1 MNVAEHTTITPGS
14 DPQDDQKV
22 NTQTSAVAIPVTN
35 AENNVGMK
43 PVVEKAETITARSLT
58 SMTQQQ
64 NTCSHQPIL
73 VIGIIVVIVL
83 VITLCVALIK
93 PVYVEDDLPSPPS
106 INFATGV
113 SIITNYAVDTKV
125 RSRLA
130 TTTINMEVLNGM
142 NCSSVHI
149 VTLQLPL
156 NTRVASLKTIAND
169 GCNTIGQVKEIEDAR
184 ATFVEQTSQ
193 GLSSAYVEAQ
203 DGFTYTI
210 QVSIPP
216 YGSTKVELITEQLL
230 QQRRG
235 EIEFDI
241 PLIPNEEVDTLLF
254 DLTVEDIE
262 GNPMGFQLGFSMPGV
277 SSSVNVTNGTS
288 LFHLD
293 LHDARQH
300 AIPRVVRGKYTPGVV
315 PENGILHFDGTCFE
329 HYFLPPSLKPMP
341 RNLIFLLDVSDGHRH
356 DTEKFEMSRT
366 ALMNFIDSL
375 DDQDTFSIQT
385 FAHLGTMDVWGPN
398 KGTKDEKQDAVNY
411 LQGLK
416 PGKNDWYDDWGV
428 NLHGAILEAL
438 IRARDDIKESK
449 TDTVSVLII
458 LSHEIASRGETRGSK
473 IVNDV
478 YGYNKDGSVKIFTLG
493 YEQHADLELLDA
505 ISLMNGGISSTI
517 LERSQDLTTQITRFL
532 QNELGSIL
540 LSDMAI
546 EFPEG
551 VNVVGETETYYP
563 LLAEGYEVVIRGMVE
578 GDLGPTSFKTLTKA
592 STLEDVQNWV
602 TVATDSSTKS
612 SSALCYQSYAH
623 ARVAQLV
630 RLRDASNFL
639 NDKAIKS
646 LVKLAD
652 PNCNEKE
659 FVKCIEQEAIK
670 LALDANIVAKGLT
683 AMVTTDSDECMKID
697 DDAEVCLD
705 GTTVDPHAWAE
716 EAEMGDPMSSSM
728 TASFCSMLGLIAMIV
743 AILSNNV

>member
-1 MNVAEHTTITPGS
+1 MTIAGQATIAPGS
-14 DPQDDQKV
+14 DSENDPTP
-22 NTQTSAVAIPVTN
+22 NTQRSETAIPVIKG
-35 AENNVGMK
+35 ENNVDSK
-43 PVVEKAETITARSLT
+43 PVVEKTNTATARPQT
-58 SMTQQQ
+58 SATQAQKI
-64 NTCSHQPIL
+64 CSQPLL
-73 VIGIIVVIVL
+73 VLGIIVAIAL
-83 VITLCVALIK
+83 IITLCVTLIN
-93 PVYVEDDLPSPPS
+93 PVHVEDDLPVPPT
-106 INFATGV
+106 INYATGV

-130 TTTINMEVLNGM
+130 TTNINMEVLNGM
-142 NCSSVHI
+142 NCSSVHM

-156 NTRVASLKTIAND
+156 NTRVTSLKTMAND
-169 GCNTIGQVKEIEDAR
+169 GCNTEGQVKEIEDAR
-184 ATFVEQTSQ
+184 DTFVEQTSQ
-193 GLSSAYVEAQ
+193 GLPSAYVEAL
-203 DGFTYTI
+203 DGFTYRI

-235 EIEFDI
+235 EIEFDV
-241 PLIPNEEVDTLLF
+241 PLIPNEEVDSLLF

-262 GNPMGFQLGFSMPGV
+262 GKPIGFQLGFNTPGV
-277 SSSVNVTNGTS
+277 SSAVNVTNGTS
-288 LFHLD
+288 HFHLD

-300 AIPRVVRGKYTPGVV
+300 DIPHIARGKYAPGAV

-341 RNLIFLLDVSDGHRH
+341 RNLIFLLDVSDDHRH
-356 DTEKFEMSRT
+356 DTKKFEMSRN
-366 ALMNFIDSL
+366 ALTNFIDTL

-398 KGTKDEKQDAVNY
+398 KGTEDEKQEAAKY
-411 LQGLK
+411 LQSLK
-416 PGKNDWYDDWGV
+416 PGKDEWYDNWGL

-438 IRARDDIKESK
+438 IRAKDDIKESK

-458 LSHEIASRGETRGSK
+458 LSNGRASRGETRRSK

-493 YEQHADLELLDA
+493 YQHDADLNLLDA
-505 ISLMNGGISSTI
+505 ISLMNGGISSR
-517 LERSQDLTTQITRFL
+517 LLDRSEDFTTQMTRFL

-540 LSDMAI
+540 LSDMTV

-551 VNVVGETETYYP
+551 LNLVGQTETHYP
-563 LLAEGYEVVIRGMVE
+563 LLAEGYEVVIRGIID
-578 GDLGPTSFKTLTKA
+578 GDFDPKSFKAVTKA
-592 STLEDVQNWV
+592 STLDDTQNWV
-602 TVATDSSTKS
+602 TVATDSSATS
-612 SSALCYQSYAH
+612 TSGLCYQSYAH

-639 NDKAIKS
+639 NDNAIKS

-652 PNCNEKE
+652 PDCTEKQ
-659 FVKCIEQEAIK
+659 FVKCIEREAIK

-683 AMVTTDSDECMKID
+683 AMVTTDSNECMKID
-697 DDAEVCLD
+697 DGAEVCLD
-705 GTTVDPHAWAE
+705 GTTVDPNAWAE
-716 EAEMGDPMSSSM
+716 EMEDSEPASSSM
-728 TASFCSMLGLIAMIV
+728 TACCSVIGLIALIFAIV
-743 AILSNNV
+743 SNV